1 MINKMSKELYCPE
14 CGTEYWGLVINA
26 KCGYCE
32 HTFTKSEIIFQTR
45 LINFIENRKNNNE
58 KN

>member
-1 MINKMSKELYCPE
+1 MSKELYCPE